1 MSRALTKWS
10 LLAVSLI
17 ALLVT
22 GALSLPVKLWRTGQV
37 ALPDLVYSAALPGA
51 AMPARVWV
59 DADAAC
65 GTGKRRDPDD
75 CLALLS
81 LAGTSDIDIVG
92 ISTVFGNA
100 PVSEPS
106 AAGRGSRSGAATR
119 GSTAST
125 PSI

>member
-1 MSRALTKWS
+1 MKWS
-10 LLAVSLI
+10 LLAVSRI

-22 GALSLPVKLWRTGQV
+22 GALALPVRLWRTGQL

-51 AMPARVWV
+51 AKPARVWV

-81 LAGTSDIDIVG
+81 LASASDIDIVG